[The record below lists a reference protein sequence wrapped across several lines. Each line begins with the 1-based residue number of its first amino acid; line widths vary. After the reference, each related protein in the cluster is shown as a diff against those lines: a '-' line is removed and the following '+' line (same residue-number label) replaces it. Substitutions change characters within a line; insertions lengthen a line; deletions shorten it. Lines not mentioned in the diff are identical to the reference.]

1 VVVGAVESIDAR
13 ARRALEAYGADIRIV
28 PRFEPS
34 NGSANRLQLFAELRD
49 ATERNFLMLDCD
61 TIVVRDPLPLLKR
74 DVFLA
79 KIAPLPTVTHEVFE
93 RLFAHFGLKLPE
105 RTYSTGYTGT
115 PTIPYFNAGVFAI
128 SADLADRLIPEW
140 RRYNAL
146 LAAEPALV
154 APCEKNLHQAARA
167 LSELEQSEGRL
178 GEHLRALVDAIATAR
193 ERQEKQSQGVRARAE
208 QIRQRTES
216 LTQLLERLAALGAA
230 AGDVNRLVQQVAAS
244 AGEAG
249 APERIDD
256 AAFREIQ
263 DRLGRLAEDSGELA
277 RAAQADEFGDL
288 GTQAESLR
296 LQLLS
301 ARNKFVLLERRRGSA
316 GEP

>member
-1 VVVGAVESIDAR
+1 MTQRTPDTLGLASAAEDLDRELSR
-13 ARRALEAYGADIRIV
+13 YEALAGRI
-28 PRFEPS
+28 
-34 NGSANRLQLFAELRD
+34 Q
-49 ATERNFLMLDCD
+49 
-61 TIVVRDPLPLLKR
+61 
-74 DVFLA
+74 
-79 KIAPLPTVTHEVFE
+79 HE
-93 RLFAHFGLKLPE
+93 RLD
-105 RTYSTGYTGT
+105 S
-115 PTIPYFNAGVFAI
+115 
-128 SADLADRLIPEW
+128 
-140 RRYNAL
+140 
-146 LAAEPALV
+146 
-154 APCEKNLHQAARA
+154 EKNLYQAARA

-277 RAAQADEFGDL
+277 RAAQAEAFGDL

-301 ARNKFVLLERRRGSA
+301 ARNKFLLLERRRGSA
-316 GEP
+316 EDA